1 MRLLRQQERETKIK
15 MSRRWKIC
23 LRLPMLLATVAL
35 VTKAQI
41 KIEDDGFFD
50 CSADQYF
57 DTT

>member
-1 MRLLRQQERETKIK
+1 
-15 MSRRWKIC
+15 
-23 LRLPMLLATVAL
+23 MLLASVAL